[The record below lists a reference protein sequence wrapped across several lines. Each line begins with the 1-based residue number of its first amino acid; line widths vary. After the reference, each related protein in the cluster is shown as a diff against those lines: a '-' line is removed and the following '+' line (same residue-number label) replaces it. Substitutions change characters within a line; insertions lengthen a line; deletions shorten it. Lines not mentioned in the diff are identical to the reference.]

1 MRRQTRQPLHEVSPL
16 SHPIP
21 SIVSKNRG
29 VSVSIFLIK
38 VMSESLDALTSH
50 EELTLVDAD
59 VEAADFARSSFPDAT
74 MIDEYGLTADASDTH
89 HLVPERLV
97 RVAQLLKEIDDRDDA
112 STVHNLGL
120 MKLPQIT
127 GQIRDVEQRALELA
141 RDEGREEFRT
151 KALAHNL
158 IHLTPPVKIATRLEE
173 VAIVPTPAA
182 HALHGRVGG
191 ADGSSDDDADDN
203 GDGNEAFPSI
213 SFAMPAPTAT
223 AAPAALATSTPA
235 VFAPAARTS
244 AASAAATTSAA
255 AATAAA
261 SAAASTRA
269 WSHLGSSVATAAPSA
284 AAAPGTSGSAAVE
297 VHIAGS
303 TAAAVAVAA
312 ASSSAASPVSSSA
325 FASSGA
331 FSFTH
336 LLTNGTFSSLAS
348 TLANG
353 AQVNTLALT
362 PGRPRSTA
370 LHRDGGSGGGGGG
383 GGGGISSSVTS
394 RDLLPF
400 AAQPAPSASDPRPGA
415 SSGGSAIKRA
425 AADTPSAE
433 ASPPAKRPATGL
445 GGASPGGT
453 VSSPGIGVSGAVG
466 ASGGRSV
473 FNLRV
478 VPKACLPSQA
488 ATSSTTTITMQ
499 SNGLS
504 EVKST
509 RSVEPSG

>member
-1 MRRQTRQPLHEVSPL
+1 
-16 SHPIP
+16 
-21 SIVSKNRG
+21 
-29 VSVSIFLIK
+29 
-38 VMSESLDALTSH
+38 MSEALDALTSH

-182 HALHGRVGG
+182 HVLHGRVGG

-235 VFAPAARTS
+235 VFAPAAHTS

-261 SAAASTRA
+261 SAAASTLA

-284 AAAPGTSGSAAVE
+284 AAAPGTSGSAAVD

-303 TAAAVAVAA
+303 AAAAVAVAA
-312 ASSSAASPVSSSA
+312 ASSSAACPVSSSA

-383 GGGGISSSVTS
+383 GGGGS
-394 RDLLPF
+394 
-400 AAQPAPSASDPRPGA
+400 G
-415 SSGGSAIKRA
+415 GGSASTSSGVSLSKTVEA
-425 AADTPSAE
+425 ASAE
-433 ASPPAKRPATGL
+433 ALIASLKPAVLRQLRDLGALNADDELTGAKPKLTRADEDAL
-445 GGASPGGT
+445 GEA
-453 VSSPGIGVSGAVG
+453 GVNSGLLKAL
-466 ASGGRSV
+466 AKLSV
-473 FNLRV
+473 VRR
-478 VPKACLPSQA
+478 AD
-488 ATSSTTTITMQ
+488 
-499 SNGLS
+499 
-504 EVKST
+504 
-509 RSVEPSG
+509 

>member
-1 MRRQTRQPLHEVSPL
+1 
-16 SHPIP
+16 
-21 SIVSKNRG
+21 
-29 VSVSIFLIK
+29 
-38 VMSESLDALTSH
+38 MSEALDALTSH

-182 HALHGRVGG
+182 HVLHGRVGG

-235 VFAPAARTS
+235 VFAPAAHTS

-261 SAAASTRA
+261 SAAASTLA

-284 AAAPGTSGSAAVE
+284 AAAPGTSGSAAVD

-303 TAAAVAVAA
+303 AAAAVAVAA

-370 LHRDGGSGGGGGG
+370 LHRDGGGGGGG